1 MAIEQVAAGLFNYD
15 PVRDL
20 QAGTS
25 MGAQMME
32 IALRSQQQMIDMG
45 NQAAQIQLASERNA
59 LSRRAQMFNEMTSAL
74 NRFDQQAKERQA
86 QGLRQ
91 SVLSSV
97 IGGGTRRAS
106 TPSSPVPVAR
116 ERTSPTQGIQT
127 QPVRRQTTTVP
138 AYVDSTGF
146 NTAERVNPEAPVTQ
160 PDFTMRTTVAEPGRE
175 PIGGFT
181 TDGSRQFVQQ
191 TEETSFNASAPVPSV
206 QDIVRSSRGEVQF
219 DQGPGQVRR
228 DVTIQTEAVESGQQT
243 TQAADLPNFLQV
255 DENNR
260 VSPAQLHGYMRQ
272 RIANSDLNGFV
283 PADGE
288 RFGITTGSPEEWAD
302 YFTGLANVESGFR
315 ATTVGDRG
323 RFPGNSNGLFQLSPQ
338 DSLNHNLR
346 DTPFSIEELQDPT
359 FNADAAV
366 KIHES
371 LVLRDGVIAEGRRGA
386 ARYWGPL
393 RRGVLPQQ
401 QAVVQEA
408 RQMAQGAPNDVGA
421 GEIPGMAGG
430 PGVVDAGLFPPA
442 SRPDGQVDQEQLY
455 SQFPEYR
462 ALQETDALFNS
473 VREQHNVTA
482 AELTGLRQRDLELR
496 AAMSVVGRNTPE
508 GFLVARELAGVQ
520 GQILELEQRNN
531 ELKAQESTLLKSR
544 NDAEA
549 AWKVVRE
556 RQNISSQFVQGAEPP
571 IDPEQIVDQY
581 VQADGV
587 TRLKMR
593 ARFQDDPVVS
603 KWIKEADTFIKEQ
616 RDEQGASRPEEETVR
631 IRGTEYTIEDLNRYR
646 ENPVIFD
653 FLENNPKIKEK
664 VDALGGGGDA
674 VSMTEDTTE
683 TVARPASVPPAQ
695 REDAITTR
703 LQQTTSGRSKAAL
716 EQEAA
721 SLLQ

>member
-1 MAIEQVAAGLFNYD
+1 
-15 PVRDL
+15 
-20 QAGTS
+20 

-74 NRFDQQAKERQA
+74 NRFDQQAKEGQA
-86 QGLRQ
+86 QALRQ

-97 IGGGTRRAS
+97 IGGGARRDS
-106 TPSSPVPVAR
+106 TPSSPVPVDR
-116 ERTSPTQGIQT
+116 ERTSTTQGIQM

-146 NTAERVNPEAPVTQ
+146 NTAERVNPETPVTQ

-191 TEETSFNASAPVPSV
+191 TEETSFNASAPVPSA

-228 DVTIQTEAVESGQQT
+228 DVTIQTEGVEPGQPT
-243 TQAADLPNFLQV
+243 AQAADLPNFLQV

-260 VSPAQLHGYMRQ
+260 VAPGQLHGYMRQ

-315 ATTVGDRG
+315 VTTVGDRG
-323 RFPGNSNGLFQLSPQ
+323 EVPGNSNGLFQMSPQ

-366 KIHES
+366 KIHEL

-393 RRGVLPQQ
+393 RRGVLPQK

-408 RQMAQGAPNDVGA
+408 RQMAQGASNDVGA

-442 SRPDGQVDQEQLY
+442 SRPDGQVDQEQIY

-462 ALQETDALFNS
+462 SLQETDALFNS

-683 TVARPASVPPAQ
+683 TVVSPASVPPAQ